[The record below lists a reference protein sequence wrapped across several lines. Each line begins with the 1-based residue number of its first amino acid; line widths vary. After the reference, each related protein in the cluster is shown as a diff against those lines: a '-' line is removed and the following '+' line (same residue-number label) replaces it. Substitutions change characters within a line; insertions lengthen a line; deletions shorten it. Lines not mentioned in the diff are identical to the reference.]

1 MSEIR
6 GSETWGT
13 PLEPSSTAREIVNDL
28 TDKPRNCE
36 KAAKRG
42 ILVVPVD
49 VIPDDMDIETF
60 AKEWFKHTPVTQIPA
75 IQFIPL
81 DAEED
86 DRR

>member
-6 GSETWGT
+6 GPETWGT
-13 PLEPSSTAREIVNDL
+13 PLEPSSTAREAVNGL

-36 KAAKRG
+36 EAAKRG
-42 ILVVPVD
+42 ILVIPEE

-60 AKEWFKHTPVTQIPA
+60 AKEWFKRTPVTQIPT